1 MKFRL
6 LIFFLFSPVFLYAQ
20 VNTNFTQFF
29 INPYLYNPSY
39 AGADAQSSL
48 FVSYRNQWT
57 GFEGAPSVANA
68 SFHSPAGK
76 NVGVGI
82 NLSNEEKSILQ
93 TSSAML
99 SFSYAIPLGT
109 GSFLRFGISGGGA
122 FSGVDLDEIEDL
134 ADPAFSGLMENN
146 LFLIGNAGL
155 SLQIKTFQLG
165 ISAPNIF
172 TEKYVTTE
180 NFTVG
185 EIEPLEQLVIN
196 ASNRF
201 YFADGRHIFEPTILY
216 RYSDVLPPQI
226 EAAAV
231 FHFNHTFWAGGS
243 YKQDFG
249 ISALAGLKL
258 NQKFGFGYSY
268 SLANSGINEIN
279 SPTHEVHVSIL
290 LGEKVKDRTAYSF
303 IHSEKEKKKIVRR
316 PPVAKK
322 EEPKVEEP
330 KEEKVVEEEKKE
342 EEAEVEKEPI
352 VVVPEE
358 PETVPEETKKEEQ
371 PVVEEKPDVTP
382 APEERRVVVKRGDHL
397 LELEEGNYVVVG
409 AFSSYEN
416 AERFSDQLFAK
427 GYPTK
432 FGFTTEKNLWYVYL
446 FRSGDLSQAR
456 QERDRIRQNKLFS
469 KAWVLS
475 VEE

>member
-1 MKFRL
+1 MKLRL
-6 LIFFLFSPVFLYAQ
+6 FIFFLFSPFLLFAQ

-29 INPYLYNPSY
+29 INPYIYNPSY
-39 AGADAQSSL
+39 AGADAQSS
-48 FVSYRNQWT
+48 FFISYRNQWT
-57 GFEGAPSVANA
+57 GFEGAPSIANA
-68 SFHSPAGK
+68 SFHSPFGK

-82 NLSNEEKSILQ
+82 NLSNEQKSILQ

-99 SFSYAIPLGT
+99 SFSYSIPMGT
-109 GSFLRFGISGGGA
+109 GSFLRFGISGGAA
-122 FSGVDLDEIEDL
+122 FSGVDLEEVENDL
-134 ADPAFSGLMENN
+134 SDLAFSGLMENN
-146 LFLIGNAGL
+146 LFMLGNAGL

-165 ISAPNIF
+165 VSAPNIF

-185 EIEPLEQLVIN
+185 EIEPLEQLIFNV
-196 ASNRF
+196 SNRF
-201 YFADGRHIFEPTILY
+201 YFSNGRHIFEPTLLY

-231 FHFNHTFWAGGS
+231 IHFNHTFWVGGS

-258 NQKFGFGYSY
+258 DQKFGFGYSY

-279 SPTHEVHVSIL
+279 SPTHEAHISIL
-290 LGEKVKDRTAYSF
+290 LGEKVENRMAYSF
-303 IHSEKEKKKIVRR
+303 IHSEKEKKKALRR
-316 PPVAKK
+316 PPVAVK
-322 EEPKVEEP
+322 EEPEVEEP
-330 KEEKVVEEEKKE
+330 QEEIIDVEEEEEKE
-342 EEAEVEKEPI
+342 EPVVVIPEGPKVDPKVTKEKEQDI
-352 VVVPEE
+352 QPE
-358 PETVPEETKKEEQ
+358 
-371 PVVEEKPDVTP
+371 VTP
-382 APEERRVVVKRGDHL
+382 APAENRVIVKRGDHM

-446 FRSGDLSQAR
+446 FQSDNLSQAR

-469 KAWVLS
+469 KGWVLS